1 MMLSD
6 WKSLVSILYMTEK
19 ATSSRFVVYCRMLYS
34 PLIQNS
40 KKGKTCWAA
49 IIAITASIICRRF
62 VLVHSH
68 LRKQTTILN
77 FLALPLPCQRGPNP
91 EAIKWCHH
99 FVRATLDFKSIAIS
113 SIWDSTVIN
122 GKGTT
127 NGQKK
132 KTFDVYGRTSSL
144 LLVFFF
150 AKFASAPKKEK
161 Q

>member
-1 MMLSD
+1 
-6 WKSLVSILYMTEK
+6 MTEK
-19 ATSSRFVVYCRMLYS
+19 ATSSRFVLYCRMLYS

-91 EAIKWCHH
+91 EAIK
-99 FVRATLDFKSIAIS
+99 
-113 SIWDSTVIN
+113 
-122 GKGTT
+122 
-127 NGQKK
+127 
-132 KTFDVYGRTSSL
+132 
-144 LLVFFF
+144 
-150 AKFASAPKKEK
+150 
-161 Q
+161 